1 MPTEQRMNKFSRQS
15 QEKLLECDADL
26 QELFTHVLQIH
37 DCTITEGFRGQ
48 EKQDE
53 YYRTGKSKV
62 KYPEGKHNQ
71 KPSLAIDVAPYPID
85 WRDTKRFY
93 YFAGIV
99 KAAAY
104 ALGIKIRWGGAW
116 DGELNESHQF
126 MDLVH
131 FELER

>member
-1 MPTEQRMNKFSRQS
+1 MNQFSRQS
-15 QEKLLECDADL
+15 QEKLLECNPDL
-26 QELFTHVLQIH
+26 QELFTHVLQAH
-37 DCTITEGFRGQ
+37 DCTIMEGFRGQ

-62 KYPEGKHNQ
+62 KYPEGKHNR
-71 KPSLAIDVAPYPID
+71 KPSMAIDVSPYPIN

-99 KAAAY
+99 KGIAAS
-104 ALGIKIRWGGAW
+104 LNINIRWGGDW
-116 DGELNESHQF
+116 DSDNDLNDQSF

-131 FELER
+131 FELTK